1 MEQNGPN
8 PNPGLKLKEVGNVF
22 LCCFAPL
29 KSQLIVGRLTEDV
42 ELQENSNERKDRT
55 KQKAATKTGFQIV
68 RGFRPRM
75 KEVETKAQT

>member
-1 MEQNGPN
+1 MAE
-8 PNPGLKLKEVGNVF
+8 
-22 LCCFAPL
+22 CFSPL
-29 KSQLIVGRLTEDV
+29 KPQLIVGRLTEDV